1 VVSRGAKTV
10 RNALA
15 AGLGITVSEALEIL
29 SRAGVRGDARAEE
42 LSVDEYLELGRRLL
56 EATPRR

>member
-1 VVSRGAKTV
+1 
-10 RNALA
+10 
-15 AGLGITVSEALEIL
+15 VSEALEIL